1 MNQPHHTTRLTEAST
16 TSPLSPLAQAVN
28 APEHIHLVQA
38 RLRDPVVR
46 EALDTLYNTLP
57 ADLYYHNIQHTLD
70 VFEHALLL
78 GRHAGLSSKD
88 LQLLA
93 IAAAWH
99 DTGFI
104 KARHHNESFAAEWAR
119 ESMESAGTF
128 SRSEIADVTTAILD
142 TEMMVE
148 DETGIRI
155 QRAVGRL
162 SPWLLDADLSN
173 FGRPSFFKSTLK
185 IFREN
190 FGTTINSVDE
200 LCGTQQM
207 DFLTGSLRMLQR
219 HRWQTAV
226 ASQLLQQQKEINIA
240 KLSALIKAVC
250 TNSLEERQQA
260 WQGLEVAA

>member
-1 MNQPHHTTRLTEAST
+1 MNQPDQTRRLTEVT
-16 TSPLSPLAQAVN
+16 TTAPLSPLARAAN
-28 APEHIHLVQA
+28 APEHAKLVQE
-38 RLRDPVVR
+38 RLRDPIVR
-46 EALDTLYNTLP
+46 EALDKLYDSLP

-70 VFEHALLL
+70 VFEHTLLL
-78 GRHAGLSSKD
+78 GQHAGLNSRD

-99 DTGFI
+99 DAGFI
-104 KARHHNESFAAEWAR
+104 NARHHNELIAAQWAR
-119 ESMESAGTF
+119 ESMERAGSF
-128 SRSEIADVTTAILD
+128 SPNEIADVTTAILN

-148 DETGIRI
+148 YETGIRI

-162 SPWLLDADLSN
+162 SPWILDADLSN

-219 HRWQTAV
+219 HQWQTPV
-226 ASQLLQQQKEINIA
+226 ASQFLQHQKEINIA
-240 KLSALIKAVC
+240 KLSALIEAVR
-250 TNSLEERQQA
+250 TNSSEERRQA
-260 WQGLEVAA
+260 WRGFEFAV

>member
-1 MNQPHHTTRLTEAST
+1 MNQPDQTTRLTEAT
-16 TSPLSPLAQAVN
+16 TTPPLSPLARAAN
-28 APEHIHLVQA
+28 APEHAKLVQE
-38 RLRDPVVR
+38 RLRDPIVR
-46 EALDTLYNTLP
+46 EALDKLYDALP
-57 ADLYYHNIQHTLD
+57 ADLYYHNVSHTLD

-78 GRHAGLSSKD
+78 GRHAGLNSRD
-88 LQLLA
+88 LRLLA

-104 KARHHNESFAAEWAR
+104 KARHRNESFAAEWAR
-119 ESMESAGTF
+119 ESMERAGTF

-142 TEMMVE
+142 TEMMIE

-173 FGRPSFFKSTLK
+173 FGLPSFFKSSLR
-185 IFREN
+185 IYREIS
-190 FGTTINSVDE
+190 GIPINSVDE
-200 LCGTQQM
+200 LCGPQQTNY
-207 DFLTGSLRMLQR
+207 LTGSLRMLQR
-219 HRWQTAV
+219 HSWQTDV
-226 ASQLLQQQKEINIA
+226 ASQFLQQQKEINIA